1 MFERFTDRARRVV
14 VLAQEEARLLKHHYI
29 GTEHILLGLIH
40 EGDGVAAKALESLG
54 ISLEAVRSQVEKI
67 IGKGKSEPGSHI
79 PFTPRAK
86 KVLEFSLREALQ
98 LGHNYIGT
106 EHILMGLI
114 REGEGV
120 AAQVLTKLGA
130 NLSRV
135 RKEVINLLSDYPGPR
150 GNRPGSRTR
159 RGKSESAGGKPSG
172 SGSRILDQFGRNLTQ
187 LAKDNQ
193 LDPVIGRARETER
206 VMQVLS
212 RRTKNNPV
220 LIGEPG
226 VGKTA
231 IVEGLAQKIA
241 NNTVPE
247 TIRDKQLYTLD
258 LGSLVAGSRYRGDF
272 EDRLKKVLKEITTR
286 GDIILFIDE
295 LHTLV
300 GAGAAEGAIDAAS
313 ILKPMLARG
322 ELQTIGA
329 TTTDEYRKYLEKDAA
344 LERRFQPISVDEP
357 TIAHSIEILKG
368 LRDLYEAYHRVTI
381 TDQALV
387 AAANLS
393 ARYIVDRQLPDKA
406 IDLIDEAGSR
416 MRIKRM
422 HTPQEL
428 KDLEDQL
435 ADIEERKARAVEDQD
450 FEEAGRLRDQQK
462 ELQLRRKELLASANE
477 EANRLKRRTQA
488 SSQTE
493 SPQESVSADISADDA
508 ADTETA
514 ASENLA
520 ESGVSPV
527 GEDDLEDDLAVAEAL
542 AASASPA
549 DLEAELESDFE
560 DELDGG
566 GLALADRGSEM
577 AISEEEIPEDF
588 SPADIAIQDD
598 MARED
603 IAADMPAGLSAEDL
617 PPDAPLSGGVDLFDE
632 VDEESIAEV
641 LSIWTGVPVY
651 KLTEEETSKLLRME
665 EELHKRVVGQDE
677 AIHATS
683 QAIRRTRA
691 GLKDPKRPSGSFIF
705 LGPSGVGKTELAK
718 TLAEFLFG
726 DEQALI
732 ALDMS
737 EYQEKHTVSRLVGS
751 PPGYVGYEE
760 GGQLTTAV
768 RNRPFSVVLFD
779 EIEKAHPDVFNTLL
793 QVLEEGRLTDSHGRS
808 VDFRNTVL
816 IMTSNEG
823 TQDLRKASLGFARED
838 GVVTYERMKEKVNDA
853 LKTRF
858 RPEFLNRI
866 DEIVVF
872 HELAQE
878 DVLQIVDLMTRRI
891 VDQLQQQGIGF
902 ELSHEAKVFLSE
914 RGYDRTLGA
923 RPLRRAIQRYVED
936 PLSERLLHKD
946 FRAGEIILV
955 DLDDT
960 DPDNPEITFR
970 GVEGFVAPETVEE
983 MVAIT

>member
-493 SPQESVSADISADDA
+493 SPQESVPADISADDA

-527 GEDDLEDDLAVAEAL
+527 SEDDLAVAEAL

-549 DLEAELESDFE
+549 DLEAELEDDFE

-566 GLALADRGSEM
+566 GLALADRGT

-588 SPADIAIQDD
+588 SPADIAAEIQDD